1 MRAVIVLAA
10 ATMMAAL
17 AIGTPAA
24 EDRSESEH
32 DRALRLVKE
41 GSVLPLEQ
49 ILARAGKDA
58 PGHLIEAELEEEE
71 DGRYVYEL
79 EVADPA
85 TGRVTELRYDARDG
99 SLLDAEI
106 ED

>member
-58 PGHLIEAELEEEE
+58 PGHLIEAELEEE